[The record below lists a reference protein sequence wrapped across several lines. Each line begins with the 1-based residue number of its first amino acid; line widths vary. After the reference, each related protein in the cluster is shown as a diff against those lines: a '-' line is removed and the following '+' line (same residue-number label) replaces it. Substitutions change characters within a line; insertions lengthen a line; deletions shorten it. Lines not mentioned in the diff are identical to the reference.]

1 MSNESKFPYN
11 NNKIRLSKE
20 GGEGSSNKDANMNAI
35 RRNVK
40 WDLKG
45 TCHNKYPI
53 HMLHTLLFCSVCI
66 LNSIW
71 LNVFSN
77 VTCSVSSSIYQ
88 ASHTKRVFSFYKG
101 NPIKHCSLN
110 FKLHLMP
117 DNSLHASNKNSKEGK
132 QEWKEFHSRSS

>member
-1 MSNESKFPYN
+1 MNQNFLTV
-11 NNKIRLSKE
+11 IRVRLE
-20 GGEGSSNKDANMNAI
+20 RGEGSSNKDANMNAI
-35 RRNVK
+35 RNVK

-53 HMLHTLLFCSVCI
+53 HMLHTRYSSVCI

-77 VTCSVSSSIYQ
+77 VTVQ
-88 ASHTKRVFSFYKG
+88 FLHLPKAMLRFYKK

-117 DNSLHASNKNSKEGK
+117 DNSLHARSSNKKL
-132 QEWKEFHSRSS
+132 